1 MLHPA
6 VVIVISGLMVKF
18 FIFCSLMSF
27 LIQEK
32 LNIRGGGE
40 DQPFRDPTT
49 ATETVCEE
57 TKSLKETN
65 SETFYWSVSNL
76 NKCPGGSHLSFASP
90 RSCCCCCFYCPSRS
104 KFWTPSGLA
113 VCHSFKIQCVHSH
126 VWYFPRINSPRRAPQ
141 VRSFLDFCLS
151 YYQRLAPPPLAFSKE
166 QYLGE
171 KNYKW

>member
-1 MLHPA
+1 MLQPA
-6 VVIVISGLMVKF
+6 VVIVISWLMVKF

-32 LNIRGGGE
+32 LNICGGGE

-76 NKCPGGSHLSFASP
+76 NKCPGGSHLSFTPP
-90 RSCCCCCFYCPSRS
+90 RSCCCFYCSSRS
-104 KFWTPSGLA
+104 NVWTPSGAAFLQNTKRTFSYIPLYIPRITNIKA
-113 VCHSFKIQCVHSH
+113 STSSPI
-126 VWYFPRINSPRRAPQ
+126 FPRLLYELLPT
-141 VRSFLDFCLS
+141 
-151 YYQRLAPPPLAFSKE
+151 
-166 QYLGE
+166 LGAATLGVLQGAILR
-171 KNYKW
+171 